1 MSRRPLFP
9 RPTSRPLRPAPAQDT
24 SSSPGPSASRRPRP
38 AGPLPLALLAAAVL
52 TGLTGCSSAGASAGG
67 SVEVVVGYQSKTI
80 NTVTAG
86 TLLRAR
92 GYFEQQLAAEGKKNG
107 RTYKVTWQDYDSGA
121 PITAQMLA
129 DKTDIG
135 SMGDY
140 PLLINGS
147 RAQEAGGAGTRM
159 ISVTG
164 YNELGALNSVV
175 VPNGSPAHTL
185 ADLKGKKVSTSVG
198 SAADGTLV
206 QALRKAGVQDTEIS
220 KQNQQPAIGASALK
234 AGGVD
239 ALAQFV
245 AWPGQVVFGGD
256 ARLLYDGA
264 ALARPTLHGVVVRQ
278 KYATEHPEVI
288 EAFLRA
294 QADATRYLNEQP
306 LAASQEVA
314 AATGLAP
321 EVVHLYNGPNGIAT
335 FGLPLRPELLAA
347 LREDVPF
354 LKSVG
359 VLKALDV
366 DAFVDPS
373 YLAKAALPE
382 IAPARI
388 TGTDAVCGQPVTDP
402 AKAGEIWFDGE
413 DGTRPAATPA
423 CLLKAVKAAAGKKV
437 RAAYV
442 PDATTG
448 TRWFADKDHWA
459 QDGADLLP
467 FTTEDGLKAYL
478 AAHPGAR
485 QIGYEQALAAS

>member
-1 MSRRPLFP
+1 MTRPP
-9 RPTSRPLRPAPAQDT
+9 TARPS
-24 SSSPGPSASRRPRP
+24 
-38 AGPLPLALLAAAVL
+38 GPLLPALLAAAVL
-52 TGLTGCSSAGASAGG
+52 AGLTGCSSADAASG
-67 SVEVVVGYQSKTI
+67 STVEVVVGYQSKTI

-92 GYFEQQLAAEGKKNG
+92 GYFEQRLAEQGAKDGK
-107 RTYKVTWQDYDSGA
+107 TYKVSWQDYDSGA

-129 DKTDIG
+129 DKIDIG

-147 RAQEAGGAGTRM
+147 RAQEAGGPGTRLVS
-159 ISVTG
+159 ITG

-185 ADLKGKKVSTSVG
+185 ADLLGKKVSTSVG

-206 QALRKAGVQDTEIS
+206 QALRKAGVQDADIS

-234 AGGVD
+234 AGSVD

-245 AWPGQVVFGGD
+245 AWPGQVVFAGD

-264 ALARPTLHGVVVRQ
+264 ALGRPTLHGVVIRQ
-278 KYATEHPEVI
+278 KYGSAHPEVV

-306 LAASQEVA
+306 LAASEQVA
-314 AATGLAP
+314 EATGLAP

-335 FGLPLRPELLAA
+335 FALPLRPELLAA
-347 LREDVPF
+347 LRDDVPF

-359 VLKALDV
+359 VLKALDL
-366 DAFVDPS
+366 DRFVDPS
-373 YLAKAALPE
+373 YLAKAALPDV
-382 IAPARI
+382 APARI
-388 TGTDAVCGQPVTDP
+388 TGTDPVCGQPVDDP

-413 DGTRPAATPA
+413 SATRPAATPA
-423 CLLKAVKAAAGKKV
+423 CLLKAVKAAVGRKV

-442 PDATTG
+442 PDAATG
-448 TRWFADKDHWA
+448 TRWFADKDLWA
-459 QDGADLLP
+459 QDGAQLLP
-467 FTTEDGLKAYL
+467 FTTEDGVKAYL

-485 QIGYEQALAAS
+485 QLSYQEALAAS

>member
-1 MSRRPLFP
+1 MSRTPRPL
-9 RPTSRPLRPAPAQDT
+9 
-24 SSSPGPSASRRPRP
+24 PS
-38 AGPLPLALLAAAVL
+38 ALLAAAVL
-52 TGLTGCSSAGASAGG
+52 TGLSGLTGCSAADASAG
-67 SVEVVVGYQSKTI
+67 SAVEVVVGYQSKTI

-92 GYFEQQLAAEGKKNG
+92 GYFEQQLAEQGRKDG
-107 RTYKVTWQDYDSGA
+107 RTYRVSWQDYDSGA

-129 DKTDIG
+129 DKIDIG

-147 RAQEAGGAGTRM
+147 RAQEAGGPGTRLV
-159 ISVTG
+159 SVTG
-164 YNELGALNSVV
+164 YNPLGALNSVV
-175 VPNGSPAHTL
+175 VPNSSTAHTL
-185 ADLKGKKVSTSVG
+185 ADLKGRKVSTSVG

-206 QALRKAGVQDTEIS
+206 QALRKAGVQDADVS
-220 KQNQQPAIGASALK
+220 KQNQQPAIGASALQ
-234 AGGVD
+234 AGSVD

-245 AWPGQVVFGGD
+245 AWPGQVVFGGG

-264 ALARPTLHGVVVRQ
+264 ALGRPTLHGVVVRQ
-278 KYATEHPEVI
+278 KYGAAHPEVV

-306 LAASQEVA
+306 LAASQQVA
-314 AATGLAP
+314 EATGLAP

-335 FGLPLRPELLAA
+335 FALPLRPELLAA
-347 LREDVPF
+347 LRDDVPF

-359 VLKALDV
+359 VLKALDL
-366 DAFVDPS
+366 DTFVDPS
-373 YLAKAALPE
+373 YLARAALPD

-388 TGTDAVCGQPVTDP
+388 TGTDAVCGTPVDDP

-413 DGTRPAATPA
+413 SGTRPAATPA
-423 CLLKAVKAAAGKKV
+423 CLLKAVKAAGDRKV

-442 PDATTG
+442 PDAATG
-448 TRWFADKDHWA
+448 TRWFADKDLWA
-459 QDGADLLP
+459 RDGAELLP
-467 FTTEDGLKAYL
+467 FTTEDGVKAYL

-485 QIGYEQALAAS
+485 QLSYPEALAAS